1 MSGIFHTLSPAGE
14 ALSQGMALAGEGKT
28 GMSNCGKGSCISSLA
43 SFESLF
49 RLFMKGAPGGV
60 ENVSS
65 EALTQV
71 PSQDGASVSGDVIP
85 FSQGCPTAATSG
97 TAEKGL
103 LESLQE
109 QVTVLEQSDEGESA
123 ERLTVSNGE
132 ADGKETGA
140 VPCFLP
146 YSTAASDGN
155 LPVPAAE
162 NGKADCPVSLVE
174 APAPDNP
181 AVPPLSPD
189 APSSDSLPSPSFSS
203 DTPLSG
209 SLLQDPSPSKSL
221 PLSFLSAPV
230 KENSAEPVP
239 LSSSLDSG
247 DGENPGISGSG
258 ETGRQGSAAVE
269 AFVEREGAVN
279 VLRPEEGSSA
289 AVKGSLREEGRR
301 EGTFSSDGA
310 ADAGASEEG
319 VSRVSN
325 LTEESGPVTAR
336 SFTTGG
342 PSGQERSGHFPPGG
356 MEGKNAGD
364 ASRTQE
370 NPSLAASGETGGE
383 MGKAGASQAR
393 EGGFSVEPKSLSEKA
408 ADGMELESARRN
420 RPSASSHDVTP
431 VKVDS
436 LLEGASGKQGTAPA
450 RQVNGQELV
459 DRIIEMRQTLGKNSG
474 RVTITLDP
482 PSLGALTLEV
492 QVRDRRVET
501 VLVAESFDVQQILK
515 GGLEQLRSA
524 LHQQGLKVDTLQVLW
539 QDAPSDGGAG
549 GSASHSFSHFF
560 RERPDSGGGTGN
572 WLSGAKEES
581 SSGGSGNL
589 PPLYGRGRGEGISIF
604 A

>member
-1 MSGIFHTLSPAGE
+1 MNGIFRMLSPAGE
-14 ALSQGMALAGEGKT
+14 ALNQGMALAGEGKT
-28 GMSNCGKGSCISSLA
+28 GMSNSGKGSCISSLA

-49 RLFMKGAPGGV
+49 RLFMKGDPGGSENGSTEASPQVPPPGGV
-60 ENVSS
+60 
-65 EALTQV
+65 
-71 PSQDGASVSGDVIP
+71 SVSGDAVP
-85 FSQGCPTAATSG
+85 FSQGCPTAGTSG
-97 TAEKGL
+97 QAEKGL

-109 QVTVLEQSDEGESA
+109 QVTVPEQPDEEESV
-123 ERLTVSNGE
+123 EQQTVSNGE

-140 VPCFLP
+140 VPYFPP
-146 YSTAASDGN
+146 YSTAACDGD

-162 NGKADCPVSLVE
+162 SGKADCPASLVE

-181 AVPPLSPD
+181 AVPPFSPD
-189 APSSDSLPSPSFSS
+189 VPSSDSLPSPSFSS

-209 SLLQDPSPSKSL
+209 SPSQGPSPSKSL
-221 PLSFLSAPV
+221 PISFLSATV
-230 KENSAEPVP
+230 KGNSAKPVP

-247 DGENPGISGSG
+247 DGETPGISGSG
-258 ETGRQGSAAVE
+258 ETERQGSAAVE
-269 AFVEREGAVN
+269 ASLEREGGVKM
-279 VLRPEEGSSA
+279 LRPEEDSPA

-301 EGTFSSDGA
+301 EGTFPSDGA
-310 ADAGASEEG
+310 ADTDVSEEG

-325 LTEESGPVTAR
+325 LTKENGPVTAR
-336 SFTTGG
+336 SFTTGE
-342 PSGQERSGHFPPGG
+342 PSGQERNGRLSPGG
-356 MEGKNAGD
+356 TEGKNAGD

-370 NPSLAASGETGGE
+370 NPSLTASGKTGGE
-383 MGKAGASQAR
+383 MGKAEASQAR
-393 EGGFSVEPKSLSEKA
+393 EGGFSMEPKSLSEKA

-420 RPSASSHDVTP
+420 RPSVSSHDVTP

-436 LLEGASGKQGTAPA
+436 LQEGTSGKQGTVPA

-501 VLVAESFDVQQILK
+501 VLVAESFDVQQVLK

-539 QDAPSDGGAG
+539 QDAPSDGGTG

-560 RERPDSGGGTGN
+560 RERADSGGRTGN
-572 WLSGAKEES
+572 WLPGGKEES
-581 SSGGSGNL
+581 SSGGTGNL
-589 PPLYGRGRGEGISIF
+589 PPLYGGGRGEGISIF